1 MEEIERRDKC
11 TPNRDGFELQE
22 GGGPGGGRGRVTKHP
37 CKMDV
42 EIFTID
48 WQTSVSQVIAA
59 FKQAES

>member
-1 MEEIERRDKC
+1 MHAK
-11 TPNRDGFELQE
+11 RDGFELQE